1 MAKKGDG
8 CVHIEMKSEK
18 SGHKYHTIKN
28 KRKHPTRMELR
39 KYDPIA
45 REHCN
50 YKEEKK

>member
-8 CVHIEMKSEK
+8 NVPIEMKSEK
-18 SGHKYHTIKN
+18 SGHKYHTTKN
-28 KRKHPTRMELR
+28 KRKHPARMELR

-45 REHCN
+45 REHAM